1 MRRLPWVIL
10 GVSATAS
17 LTGLPLL
24 AQVPSAAIERT
35 GGTLALQ
42 ALFVDEMLVV
52 GIVGAVVAS
61 RLAA

>member
-17 LTGLPLL
+17 LTGLALL

-42 ALFVDEMLVV
+42 AL
-52 GIVGAVVAS
+52 S
-61 RLAA
+61 WS